1 MCVCVCVC
9 VCARARVRYAYTHT
23 PTNAYGH
30 EAFTCKDAEG
40 RVETAIHLCGDLVD
54 ERLGR
59 RYKDEDA
66 VLVARVAHHLLH
78 RVVGDEGLA

>member
-1 MCVCVCVC
+1 ML
-9 VCARARVRYAYTHT
+9 
-23 PTNAYGH
+23 
-30 EAFTCKDAEG
+30 TCKDAEG
-40 RVETAIHLCGDLVD
+40 RVKTAIHLSGDLVD

-59 RYKDEDA
+59 RYKHKDA